1 MRTLKTYVPAL
12 ALVAAATGCQ
22 RSPIDVSE
30 PKTYQYYMEH
40 SDETKVVAGKC
51 SDFEKKEF
59 SVLPPS
65 KQMAWRETPT
75 GINCA
80 NARNAAATLVITE
93 HQRGL
98 AEAAAKYK

>member
-1 MRTLKTYVPAL
+1 MSALKTYVPAL
-12 ALVAAATGCQ
+12 VLMAAATGCQ

-30 PKTYQYYMEH
+30 PRTYQYYMEH
-40 SDETKVVAGKC
+40 SDETKVIASKC
-51 SDFEKKEF
+51 KDFELKEF

-80 NARNAAATLVITE
+80 NAQSAAAMLIITE